1 MLLLL
6 VSFIDVYAGLAGL
19 ISVFTSNI
27 LAKILGF
34 NRINILKGAYGFN
47 SLLVGLGI
55 GLTYTPGL
63 ETLIVVIIAS
73 ITTLLITIALEGILG
88 KYYLPFLS
96 IPFILGIWIILL
108 AGRDLSA
115 LGLSQRGI
123 YTTNEIYQLG
133 GRKLTDFYI
142 WIQNFDKPFFIKT
155 YFLSLGAIFFQ
166 YNIIAGILIAAGLL
180 YHSRISFILSLL
192 GFATAFV
199 FYKILGVNITQ
210 YGYTYIGFN
219 YILTAIA
226 IGGIF
231 LVPNKYSFLSILF
244 LLPIVV
250 LITLSTSRLLAPYQL
265 PVYSLPF
272 NIIVLLFLY
281 FLKLRTGKHKYLIEI
296 VTQLNSPE
304 KNLYFYNQAK
314 SRFKWLEFFPVSLP
328 FMGEWTVSQ
337 GEEGEYTHQGDWR
350 YAWDFVILNN
360 KGEQYSGSGN
370 KLTDYYC
377 YEKNVISP
385 AAGVVVEIN
394 DGIDDNKIGNVNLI
408 QNWGNSIVIKH
419 TEYLY
424 SQISHLKKGTFKVK
438 KGDRIKKGDILAK
451 CGNSGRSP
459 FPHLHFQLQA
469 TPYVGSKTIDYP
481 VDHYVKRLNND
492 FELHQYSKPKE
503 NETVSNIK
511 TTELLKRVLN
521 FIPGKKLKC
530 TMNDIEETWTV
541 NTDLLNNTYIYS
553 EKTNSY
559 AYLYNDGFIH
569 YFKSFSG
576 NKNSALFFF
585 FIALYQV
592 PAGFYK
598 DMTVIDKL
606 PPDITSN
613 KPVKIIN
620 DFFAPFYSLI
630 NVDYII
636 KFKDINNELMPDYI
650 TMETQITERF
660 LNKNINNL
668 RFEITVEE
676 SGKITVKSN
685 SVKLEVKL

>member
-1 MLLLL
+1 MF
-6 VSFIDVYAGLAGL
+6 VSFFDVYAGLAGL
-19 ISVFTSNI
+19 LSVFTSNM

-34 NRINILKGAYGFN
+34 NRINIIKGTYGFN

-63 ETLIVVIIAS
+63 ETFIVVIIAS

-115 LGLSQRGI
+115 LGLSERGI

-133 GRKLTDFYI
+133 GSKLTELYI
-142 WIQNFDKPFFIKT
+142 WLQNLEKPFFIKT

-166 YNIIAGILIAAGLL
+166 YNIIAGILIALGLL
-180 YHSRISFILSLL
+180 FYSRISFVLSLL

-250 LITLSTSRLLAPYQL
+250 LITLSTTRLLAPYQL
-265 PVYSLPF
+265 PVYSLTF

-281 FLKLRTGKHKYLIEI
+281 FLKLRTGKHKYLIEV

-314 SRFKWLEFFPVSLP
+314 NRFKWLEFFPVSLP
-328 FMGEWTVSQ
+328 FLGEWTVSQ
-337 GEEGEYTHQGDWR
+337 GENGEYTHQGDWK

-360 KGEQYSGSGN
+360 KGEQYSGTGN
-370 KLTDYYC
+370 ELNDYYC
-377 YEKNVISP
+377 YEKNVVSP
-385 AAGVVVEIN
+385 AAGVIVEIT
-394 DGIDDNKIGNVNLI
+394 DGIEDNKIGNVNLI

-419 TEYLY
+419 TEYLF

-438 KGDRIKKGDILAK
+438 KGDYVQKGDILAK

-459 FPHLHFQLQA
+459 YPHLHFQLQA
-469 TPYVGSKTIDYP
+469 TPYVGSKTINYP
-481 VDHYVKRLNND
+481 IDHYVKSVNNR
-492 FELHQYSKPKE
+492 FELYQYSKPKE

-511 TTELLKRVLN
+511 TTELLKKALN

-530 TMNDIEETWTV
+530 IMNDIEETWSV
-541 NTDLLNNTYIYS
+541 NTDFLNNTYIYC

-576 NKNSALFFF
+576 DKKSALFLFYL
-585 FIALYQV
+585 ALYQV
-592 PAGFYK
+592 PTGFYR
-598 DMTVIDKL
+598 DMTIKDKL
-606 PPDITSN
+606 PPDIASN
-613 KPVKIIN
+613 KPAKIFN
-620 DFFAPFYSLI
+620 DFVAPFYPLI
-630 NVDYII
+630 NVDYSL
-636 KFKDINNELMPDYI
+636 KFKDVNNELMPDFI
-650 TMETQITERF
+650 TMETRINETF
-660 LNKNINNL
+660 LNKNINEMI
-668 RFEITVEE
+668 FKTTVEY
-676 SGKITVKSN
+676 SGKITIENKSLKMV
-685 SVKLEVKL
+685 VKL